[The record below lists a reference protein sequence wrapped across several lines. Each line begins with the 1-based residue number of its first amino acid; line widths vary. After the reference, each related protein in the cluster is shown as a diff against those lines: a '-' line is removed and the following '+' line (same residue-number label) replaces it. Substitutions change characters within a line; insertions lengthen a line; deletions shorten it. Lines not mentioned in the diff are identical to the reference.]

1 MSDIQTLL
9 ENRIR
14 ETLEQLNREGIGYI
28 NVECSGGFR
37 YMIDGR
43 AFCVEIKEIGEK
55 D

>member
-14 ETLEQLNREGIGYI
+14 ESLEKLNGEGVGYI
-28 NVECSGGFR
+28 NVECSGGFQ

-43 AFCVEIKEIGEK
+43 AFCIEIKEIGEK

>member
-1 MSDIQTLL
+1 MSDLQTLI
-9 ENRIR
+9 ENRTR

-28 NVECSGGFR
+28 NAQCSGGFL

-43 AFCVEIKEIGEK
+43 AFCIEIKEIGEK